1 MDGVSRKSAVVA
13 VAGLALLTTGLTGCS
28 FGAAEDDYA
37 AVCIDE
43 TTQQRVD
50 DGRCRDVNGTSFV
63 APFLWYYIGR
73 NASRLPAVGER
84 VMGGTMTRPTT
95 GRIGLGY
102 AREGGAIT
110 KGGFGSRAKS
120 GSGGGLGGGSGGNR
134 GGGGRSGGS

>member
-1 MDGVSRKSAVVA
+1 MVA
-13 VAGLALLTTGLTGCS
+13 VAGLALLTTGITGCS

-50 DGRCRDVNGTSFV
+50 DGRCGDVGGTSFI

-73 NASRLPAVGER
+73 NATRLPAVGER
-84 VMGGTMTRPTT
+84 VTGGTMSRPSA
-95 GRIGLGY
+95 GRIGSGY

-120 GSGGGLGGGSGGNR
+120 GGGLGGGSGGNR
-134 GGGGRSGGS
+134 GVGGRSGGS